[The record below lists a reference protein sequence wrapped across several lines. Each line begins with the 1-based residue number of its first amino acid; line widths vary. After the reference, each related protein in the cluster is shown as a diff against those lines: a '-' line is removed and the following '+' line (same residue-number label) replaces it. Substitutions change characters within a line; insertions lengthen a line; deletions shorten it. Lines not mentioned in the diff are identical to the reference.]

1 MGLKIKISCIAH
13 CKNCTW
19 CIWIINKQS
28 FFLYLI
34 IGPRLWGIINRVSS
48 KECPLPGQIF
58 IKLLY
63 TIKTAFTF
71 LSQII
76 TAVSLTSVH
85 EKVMVKKNHI
95 STFILY
101 SIFFYRIHCKW
112 WLLTLWIY
120 SMLSLTYTLF
130 FFKKSILN
138 LVSKFPCKWE
148 QCRPHEKFHELLSNQ
163 ICEVCLKIVKM
174 SQKWPYH
181 FIKWPRLPKNKQ
193 HHNPNN

>member
-13 CKNCTW
+13 WKNCTW

-76 TAVSLTSVH
+76 PAVSLTSIR
-85 EKVMVKKNHI
+85 EKVMVKKK
-95 STFILY
+95 ILLQHSFY
-101 SIFFYRIHCKW
+101 TLFFSKLICRIHCKW
-112 WLLTLWIY
+112 WFLTLWVYI
-120 SMLSLTYTLF
+120 
-130 FFKKSILN
+130 
-138 LVSKFPCKWE
+138 
-148 QCRPHEKFHELLSNQ
+148 QC
-163 ICEVCLKIVKM
+163 CL
-174 SQKWPYH
+174 
-181 FIKWPRLPKNKQ
+181 
-193 HHNPNN
+193 

>member
-76 TAVSLTSVH
+76 PAVSLTSIH
-85 EKVMVKKNHI
+85 EKVMVKKKSHFNIH
-95 STFILY
+95 FILY
-101 SIFFYRIHCKW
+101 FFSTEYIVNDDCLRYEYIQCYLK
-112 WLLTLWIY
+112 LILCFSSKNPYWIC
-120 SMLSLTYTLF
+120 SANFLASENNVDLM
-130 FFKKSILN
+130 
-138 LVSKFPCKWE
+138 
-148 QCRPHEKFHELLSNQ
+148 
-163 ICEVCLKIVKM
+163 
-174 SQKWPYH
+174 
-181 FIKWPRLPKNKQ
+181 KNFMNYYQTKYVRYATR
-193 HHNPNN
+193 

>member
-19 CIWIINKQS
+19 CMWIINKQS

-76 TAVSLTSVH
+76 PAVSLTSIC
-85 EKVMVKKNHI
+85 EKVMVKKKNHT
-95 STFILY
+95 STCILY
-101 SIFFYRIHCKW
+101 SFFSKLIYRIHCKW

-120 SMLSLTYTLF
+120 
-130 FFKKSILN
+130 I
-138 LVSKFPCKWE
+138 
-148 QCRPHEKFHELLSNQ
+148 QC
-163 ICEVCLKIVKM
+163 CLKLI
-174 SQKWPYH
+174 
-181 FIKWPRLPKNKQ
+181 L
-193 HHNPNN
+193 

>member
-19 CIWIINKQS
+19 CMWIINKQS

-63 TIKTAFTF
+63 SIKTAFTF

-76 TAVSLTSVH
+76 PAVSLTSIR
-85 EKVMVKKNHI
+85 EKVMVKKKSHFNIH
-95 STFILY
+95 FIL
-101 SIFFYRIHCKW
+101 FFFPKLIYRIHCKW

-138 LVSKFPCKWE
+138 FVSKFPCKW
-148 QCRPHEKFHELLSNQ
+148 
-163 ICEVCLKIVKM
+163 V
-174 SQKWPYH
+174 
-181 FIKWPRLPKNKQ
+181 
-193 HHNPNN
+193 